1 MGVPRCH
8 CDKKIYPNFPSI
20 NFTKCQCSPDLVTKS
35 QDSFPAKCQEAPL
48 QKVHLPK
55 EPWIQMLLWTPML
68 QLAKMEKYH
77 KRGEEVPDV
86 APREGEYQEYT
97 EEQQYYQDGQQYQ

>member
-77 KRGEEVPDV
+77 KRGSNGFCQGFIWKGHGSQGWSY
-86 APREGEYQEYT
+86 ATSWSLRSW
-97 EEQQYYQDGQQYQ
+97 